1 MMKKLFKIEW
11 ISTVVLI
18 ISVFVLGFTLKSGL
32 LDVSRVRQN
41 MAERNLSKNSIVYG
55 KYFDNQLSSRIEVLD
70 NLAETVSKNGLT
82 DPKKIG
88 EILVAQ
94 KMFDRMTLVDANGD
108 RLWGDAYDGKEFTQP
123 EIYNSLEQGKNTVGQ
138 QIREGA
144 DGKNELRFYAPIRRN
159 GKLVMALVGAILE
172 RNINVLLRQAD
183 YVGDGCLCVIDS
195 EGEYIIGDSNYDTML
210 ADKESNHFYHI
221 ENANVTNDDMSS
233 EILQEKIQDRKV
245 ATVDYKYAGNNYIAE
260 YTPITTNNWYLV
272 VTIPAEQV
280 GSNMPVLTSET
291 VILGVFSLLALIATV
306 ILLVLL
312 ILKNLKMCAENQRHT
327 LLEKCDD
334 CVIFQLTFKPHKLEF
349 YGDVKR
355 VTGTDI
361 GVLSG
366 EAVYDVY
373 DWIHE
378 DDASL
383 RGRLN
388 AFWEGEEDI
397 FSTEVRVRNIKEGYS
412 WYRLTGALEREIS
425 GNVKSFTGKL
435 VNVDREFGEE
445 KELIQRAENDL
456 LTGVLNKKTMEKRI
470 ALMLKNRGSKYVI
483 FYMVDLDNFKNVND
497 TLGHIY
503 GDQAIVETAQCLN
516 KVFANQDCIG
526 RLGGDEFAVCVSYLA
541 FDRQALLDFI
551 SKKAEEICAAN
562 RRTYSDGASDVS
574 ISSSVGVAYAPDMG
588 ESFEALYTKA
598 DKALYISKKNGKNQ
612 YHIYTPEDEN
622 K

>member
-1 MMKKLFKIEW
+1 MKKLFKIEW

-108 RLWGDAYDGKEFTQP
+108 RLWGDAYDGIEFTRP

-138 QIREGA
+138 QIQEGA

-195 EGEYIIGDSNYDTML
+195 EGEYIIGDSNYDTMF

-260 YTPITTNNWYLV
+260 YTPIKTNNWYLV

-291 VILGVFSLLALIATV
+291 VILGVVSLLTLIATV

-312 ILKNLKMCAENQRHT
+312 ILKNLKMCAENQRHA

-349 YGDVKR
+349 YGDMKR

-361 GVLSG
+361 CVLSG

-412 WYRLTGALEREIS
+412 WYRLTGALEREIA